1 MINNY
6 FLNHNSNMKT
16 LKKDNLFLFIP
27 LLILTLISLLNMYN
41 AKLIS
46 NIYVNVFFK
55 QIIWF
60 IFGYLI
66 FFIIQKL
73 KLHNIFKYS
82 KYLYLISLILLILV
96 LFIGNSTN
104 GARCWLSFKG
114 ISLQPSELMK
124 LSLALFLVNISKNA
138 RLNSLKDE
146 FILLI
151 KLFMITI
158 IPSLL
163 VFLEPDTGAIINYLI
178 ILLVVILSLK
188 LNKWWYITF
197 FTILFFLLGSFFIL
211 YFFYQPILIKL
222 IGTSFFYR
230 MDRLI
235 NFATG
240 NSYQLTQALITI
252 GSSSLLGV
260 GLNKILL
267 YIPEAPTDF
276 FFAFSIGN
284 FGLFSGL
291 LILLCFFIIDIYLL
305 YKLSHLQNNKIKIFG
320 FTYVSIFIFH
330 QVYNIA
336 MNLGLL
342 PIMGIPLPFLSYGG
356 TNTIINFIFIGLIIK
371 FINSKK
377 YAK

>member
-1 MINNY
+1 
-6 FLNHNSNMKT
+6 MKT

-96 LFIGNSTN
+96 LFIGDSTN

-305 YKLSHLQNNKIKIFG
+305 YKLSHLQNNKIKIFS

>member
-6 FLNHNSNMKT
+6 FLNHNNNMKI

>member
-1 MINNY
+1 
-6 FLNHNSNMKT
+6 MKT

-96 LFIGNSTN
+96 LFIGDSTN